1 MIKKYTKVPF
11 NYEYFKSNP
20 NTELETKNSE
30 SAVRFIGESVLYNRL
45 NSKLIF
51 DSEVGIIITS
61 INGKYFEGE
70 ENVKDIFMLVEVKE
84 TVGYVNVY
92 DNTFGVI
99 HDNLDEA
106 IIMAERNAISVAKI
120 ITVNGK
126 MTGFETVY
134 IY

>member
-20 NTELETKNSE
+20 NTELETRDGE
-30 SAVRFIGESVLYNRL
+30 TVRFIGESVLYNMP

-51 DSEVGIIITS
+51 DSEIGIIITS

-70 ENVKDIFMLVEVKE
+70 SNKRDVFMLIEVKE
-84 TVGYVNVY
+84 TVNYINVY
-92 DNTFGVI
+92 DNRFGVP
-99 HDNLDEA
+99 HDDLDEA
-106 IIMAERNAISVAKI
+106 IIMADRDAISVAKI
-120 ITVNGK
+120 TSVNGK

>member
-20 NTELETKNSE
+20 NTELETRDGE
-30 SAVRFIGESVLYNRL
+30 TVRFIGESVLYNMP

-70 ENVKDIFMLVEVKE
+70 SYKRDIFMLIEVKE
-84 TVGYVNVY
+84 TVGYINVY
-92 DNTFGVI
+92 NNRLGI
-99 HDNLDEA
+99 MHDDLDEA

-120 ITVNGK
+120 TSVNGK

-134 IY
+134 VY

>member
-20 NTELETKNSE
+20 NTELETRDGE
-30 SAVRFIGESVLYNRL
+30 TVRFIGESVLYNQP

-51 DSEVGIIITS
+51 DSEIGIIITS

-70 ENVKDIFMLVEVKE
+70 ENVKDVFMLVEVKE
-84 TVGYVNVY
+84 TVNYANIYSHGCGAIY
-92 DNTFGVI
+92 D
-99 HDNLDEA
+99 DLDEA
-106 IIMAERNAISVAKI
+106 MEMAERSAISVAKI
-120 ITVNGK
+120 VTVNGK

>member
-20 NTELETKNSE
+20 NTELETRDGE
-30 SAVRFIGESVLYNRL
+30 TVRFIGESVLYNMP

-70 ENVKDIFMLVEVKE
+70 SYKRDIFMLIEVKE
-84 TVGYVNVY
+84 TVNYINVY
-92 DNTFGVI
+92 TNNIFGVT
-99 HDNLDEA
+99 HDDLDEA
-106 IIMAERNAISVAKI
+106 MKMADRDAISVAKI
-120 ITVNGK
+120 TSVNGK

-134 IY
+134 VY

>member
-20 NTELETKNSE
+20 NTELETRDGE
-30 SAVRFIGESVLYNRL
+30 TVRFIGESVLYNQP

-51 DSEVGIIITS
+51 DSEIGIIITS

-70 ENVKDIFMLVEVKE
+70 ENVKDVFMLVEVKE
-84 TVGYVNVY
+84 IVGYVNVY
-92 DNTFGVI
+92 NNRLGVI
-99 HDNLDEA
+99 YSNLDEA
-106 IIMAERNAISVAKI
+106 IMAEQNAISVAKI
-120 ITVNGK
+120 TSVNGK
-126 MTGFETVY
+126 MTGFETVH

>member
-20 NTELETKNSE
+20 NTELETKNGE
-30 SAVRFIGESVLYNRL
+30 AVRFIGESVLYNMP

-61 INGKYFEGE
+61 INGKWFEGE
-70 ENVKDIFMLVEVKE
+70 PNVKDIFMLIEVKE
-84 TVGYVNVY
+84 TVNYVNVY
-92 DNTFGVI
+92 NNTFGVT
-99 HDNLDEA
+99 HDDLDEA

-120 ITVNGK
+120 VTVNGK

-134 IY
+134 VY

>member
-20 NTELETKNSE
+20 NTELETRDGE
-30 SAVRFIGESVLYNRL
+30 TVRFIGESVLYNRL

-70 ENVKDIFMLVEVKE
+70 ENMKDVFMLIEVKE

-92 DNTFGVI
+92 NNTFGVI

-126 MTGFETVY
+126 MTGFETVH

>member
-1 MIKKYTKVPF
+1 MSTKKYTKEPF

-30 SAVRFIGESVLYNRL
+30 AVRFIGESVLYNMP

-70 ENVKDIFMLVEVKE
+70 ENVKDVFMLVEVKE
-84 TVGYVNVY
+84 TVRYVNVY
-92 DNTFGVI
+92 MNNTFGAM

-106 IIMAERNAISVAKI
+106 IMAEQDAISVAKI

-134 IY
+134 VY

>member
-20 NTELETKNSE
+20 NTELETRDGE
-30 SAVRFIGESVLYNRL
+30 TVRFIGESVLYNMP

-51 DSEVGIIITS
+51 DSEIGIIPTS

-70 ENVKDIFMLVEVKE
+70 ENVKDVFMLIEVKE
-84 TVGYVNVY
+84 TVRYVNVY
-92 DNTFGVI
+92 TNNTFGVT
-99 HDNLDEA
+99 HNDLDEA
-106 IIMAERNAISVAKI
+106 IIMADRDAISVAKI

-134 IY
+134 VY

>member
-20 NTELETKNSE
+20 NTELETRDGE
-30 SAVRFIGESVLYNRL
+30 TVRFIGESVLYNMP

-51 DSEVGIIITS
+51 DSEIGIIITS

-70 ENVKDIFMLVEVKE
+70 SYKRDIFMLIEVKE
-84 TVGYVNVY
+84 TVNYINVY
-92 DNTFGVI
+92 TNNTFGVT
-99 HDNLDEA
+99 HDDLDEA
-106 IIMAERNAISVAKI
+106 MKMADRDTISVAKI
-120 ITVNGK
+120 TSVNGK

-134 IY
+134 VY